1 MKTQLGVAV
10 ILLSVA
16 VTANAQSTGS
26 VASRMDGVQHFG
38 ITVKNIDRAH
48 KFYTAVLGGTEVMRD
63 GDFQGDQIHNTLMQI
78 DDLNAKAR
86 GVNPRSIG
94 VPNLRSGDQR
104 LDVVFIQFKN
114 VVVELLQ
121 YRDAVQQPWTEGTFA
136 AAHENTAP
144 SFPTNMHVSFQVRE
158 DADFDQFIEDLEK
171 EAKALGMNNV
181 RCNRNVA
188 AATEDE
194 RINAP
199 IEGNALEIS
208 EGKSNG
214 WALAYCKGPEG
225 EQLEF
230 NQVKA
235 PVKQLFEKSKQAHD
249 KKYKTIK

>member
-1 MKTQLGVAV
+1 MKTQLLAAA
-10 ILLSVA
+10 ILLSIA
-16 VTANAQSTGS
+16 APAYAQSPNS
-26 VASRMDGVQHFG
+26 VAASMDGVQHFG

-48 KFYTAVLGGTEVMRD
+48 KFYTEVLGGTEVMQD

-78 DDLNAKAR
+78 DELNAKER

-114 VVVELLQ
+114 VVIELLQ
-121 YRDAVQQPWTEGTFA
+121 YRDAEQQPWTEGTFA
-136 AAHENTAP
+136 PAHENTAP
-144 SFPTNMHVSFQVRE
+144 SFPTNMHVSFQIRE
-158 DADFDQFIEDLEK
+158 DIDFDKFIADLEK
-171 EAKALGMNNV
+171 ASKARGMNNV
-181 RCNRNVA
+181 RCNRNVLV
-188 AATEDE
+188 TSENE

-199 IEGNALEIS
+199 VAGNALEITS
-208 EGKSNG
+208 GKSDG

-235 PVKQLFEKSKQAHD
+235 PVKQLFEKAKQSHD
-249 KKYKTIK
+249 KKYGNVR

>member
-1 MKTQLGVAV
+1 MKTQLLAAA
-10 ILLSVA
+10 ILLSTAVPGHAQSPNSVA
-16 VTANAQSTGS
+16 VS
-26 VASRMDGVQHFG
+26 MDGVQHFG
-38 ITVKNIDRAH
+38 ITVKNISRAH
-48 KFYTAVLGGTEVMRD
+48 KFYTEVLGGTEVMRD

-78 DDLNAKAR
+78 DELNAKAR
-86 GVNPRSIG
+86 NVNPASIG

-114 VVVELLQ
+114 VVIELLQ

-136 AAHENTAP
+136 PAHENTAP
-144 SFPTNMHVSFQVRE
+144 SFPTNMHVSFQIKE
-158 DADFDQFIEDLEK
+158 DVDFDQFIVALEK

-181 RCNRNVA
+181 RCNRNVPVA
-188 AATEDE
+188 SENG

-199 IEGNALEIS
+199 VEGNALEIA

-230 NQVKA
+230 NQVKD
-235 PVKQLFEKSKQAHD
+235 PVKQLFEKARAKHNGKA
-249 KKYKTIK
+249 